1 MCYTF
6 NSLFTAEGVK
16 QAMNERQLEQIHVDE
31 TTQLIQLEQQ
41 LLNRKLHD
49 LTEEMNDST
58 KETANHKIRGGSN
71 ESFYE
76 SVVEYRQHEQ
86 ELLLKYHTLESQ
98 QKRLQ
103 TLDVMKEN
111 PYFARIDFKEEAQK
125 ETLYLGIAS
134 LRDLSEE
141 TIVIDWRAP
150 IANLYYE
157 GEIGPAF
164 YETDTEKLQVEL
176 LLKRQFKILEGQI
189 VSMVDTSEVIN
200 DDFLL
205 EILDDASSAHMKNI
219 VATIQKAQNAI
230 IRDTTSKVMLI
241 EGIAGSG
248 KTSALLQRIAFL
260 LYHNRKW
267 LDPENVLL
275 FSPNHLFSDY
285 ISTVLPSLGESGVP
299 TQTFKNYLQ
308 QLLPEFDLIEEQQQE
323 VGFLSGDKDPIKTM
337 KNSLPF
343 IKHIDAYIH
352 TVTNYGPL
360 FREMKIN
367 GRTILPKESIRKWY
381 QETNAL
387 LPLHQRLSL
396 LQTKLLKKL
405 GGLQKDETRQ
415 TWVKELAEEQ
425 LQELYASDPHLDYTE
440 QKEKSLRKKL
450 ANQIVKKRFRKVYRG
465 IMNYQFVNL
474 PKQYLHFLQTV
485 PDELLS
491 HYQISEMTWKEHLHE
506 VKSNL
511 RQRMLHQEDAVLY
524 FLVMRQTHPVSV
536 TQKARYIFIDEMQ
549 DFAPSQVALL
559 QAIYPNANLTFCG
572 DLNQNV
578 FGNETIT
585 GSLTNLFPDKE
596 VTRFQL
602 TTSYRSTKEITDF
615 ANHFLAHENLVETT
629 ARKGR
634 RPSIVQSS
642 SIKRKLIWLAETVE
656 QTKETAKYWRTAIIG
671 KTIAECESLYEELPE
686 SLKQHVQLIT
696 DETEFMKRSIVL
708 LPAYLAKGLEF
719 DRVFLWNVDDSH
731 FHSGH
736 DKQILY
742 TMCTRAMHE
751 LIVFTTAEKP
761 GFLET
766 LDRSLYESLELDES

>member
-524 FLVMRQTHPVSV
+524 FLMMRQTHPVSV

-719 DRVFLWNVDDSH
+719 DRVFLWNVDNSH

>member
-1 MCYTF
+1 MD
-6 NSLFTAEGVK
+6 
-16 QAMNERQLEQIHVDE
+16 ERQLEQIHVDE

-524 FLVMRQTHPVSV
+524 FLMMRQTHPVSV

-719 DRVFLWNVDDSH
+719 DRVFLWNVDNSH

>member
-1 MCYTF
+1 
-6 NSLFTAEGVK
+6 
-16 QAMNERQLEQIHVDE
+16 MNERQLEQIHVDE

>member
-1 MCYTF
+1 
-6 NSLFTAEGVK
+6 
-16 QAMNERQLEQIHVDE
+16 MNERQLEQIHVDE

-524 FLVMRQTHPVSV
+524 FLMMRQTHPVSV

-719 DRVFLWNVDDSH
+719 DRVFLWNVDNSH

>member
-16 QAMNERQLEQIHVDE
+16 QAMDERQLEQIHVDE

-524 FLVMRQTHPVSV
+524 FLMMRQTHPVSV

-719 DRVFLWNVDDSH
+719 DRVFLWNVDNSH